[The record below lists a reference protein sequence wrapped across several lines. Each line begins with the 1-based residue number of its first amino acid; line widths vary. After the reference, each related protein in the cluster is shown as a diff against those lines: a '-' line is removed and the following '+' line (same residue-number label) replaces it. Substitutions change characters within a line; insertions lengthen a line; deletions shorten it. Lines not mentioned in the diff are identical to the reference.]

1 MIRRI
6 NGIAVLLLLF
16 CALFFSATSYAW
28 LYNSTS
34 FESDSLKGATLT
46 QYFAGGD
53 GLTEE
58 TAFRITMP
66 EHLYNLTWL
75 QNKNYFTEGHNGE
88 TPKSYYFKLD
98 ADIDMAGTLSGT
110 TSETG
115 AIPPIGSKANPFI
128 GYFDGQGH
136 TVSNLWVSSE
146 PTDWRESPEY
156 DATEDYSYGVGLFG
170 YIQRPD
176 GDDTSQVYAGN
187 FYLQNIEVT
196 VKADATNTTVVGLA
210 AGHVDAAMSKIGVE
224 NGIISVYGTG
234 TQIKSDHALIG
245 EITEDTLWGDY
256 GPGND
261 AGGDLVIAPSGLKDA
276 NGNVLYG
283 QTPSITSG
291 SQAVDGAA
299 KLSDG
304 RYAAYYYGAISS
316 GTPTPPVSEIR
327 VYNGSNVSFSDGSLN
342 LTASNTVLA
351 ANYSPADESAAQ
363 SYSAFENY
371 LIDSYREVSAYRVI
385 KMGGTSYA
393 TPGFSAVTGADQY
406 PTNCVWFQPMN
417 TGHCFIAFGVEKM
430 NSDAYVSVYRY
441 TRNSNGTINGT
452 PQEFKIMF
460 EKASLKNGNVVMIDF
475 VLGTDDLK
483 DANGNAYEYCIGNST
498 GSYSNHAYFFF
509 LKLAG
514 ADQTGGGAEG
524 GTTRFMEKI
533 EFLNIESFKGTYSG
547 GLSDENYKQP
557 DYTDLKITGTSS
569 GNISLKFNEIDG
581 IVHYLDGTDG
591 NAGDIVISEQITDGK
606 SLEDNADSLSTYPE
620 RITGSA

>member
-58 TAFRITMP
+58 TAFRITLP

-98 ADIDMAGTLSGT
+98 ADIDMAGALSGT

-156 DATEDYSYGVGLFG
+156 DAAEDYSYGVGLFG

-245 EITEDTLWGDY
+245 EITEDTTWGDY

-283 QTPSITSG
+283 KTTSVTSG

-299 KLSDG
+299 KLPDG
-304 RYAAYYYGAISS
+304 RYAAYYYGEISVDVPQPNPNKFS
-316 GTPTPPVSEIR
+316 DNIK
-327 VYNGSNVSFSDGSLN
+327 VYNGSNVSFSDGSVT
-342 LTASNTVLA
+342 LTTSNTVIA
-351 ANYSPADESAAQ
+351 SAYSPADESAQ
-363 SYSAFENY
+363 RSYSAFANY
-371 LIDSYREVSAYRVI
+371 LEGYREISGDYQVI

-393 TPGFSAVTGADQY
+393 KPDFSAEY
-406 PTNCVWFQPMN
+406 PTNCIWFQPMN
-417 TGHCFIAFGVEKM
+417 TGHCYIAFGVENKSG
-430 NSDAYVSVYRY
+430 NSYVSIYRY
-441 TRNSNGTINGT
+441 TRNSDGTINGT
-452 PQEFKIMF
+452 PQEFQVVFDKGSF
-460 EKASLKNGNVVMIDF
+460 NNGNVVMIDF
-475 VLGTDDLK
+475 VLGDADLK
-483 DANGNAYEYCIGNST
+483 DTNGNAYEYCIGNSNVT
-498 GSYSNHAYFFF
+498 GKINPAYFFF
-509 LKLAG
+509 LTLAG
-514 ADQTGGGAEG
+514 VDQTGGGAEG

-557 DYTDLKITGTSS
+557 DFTDLKITGTSS
-569 GNISLKFNEIDG
+569 GDISLKFNEIDG